1 MTYQHLRLYSHY
13 KIQHKHFA
21 TQNDLSTF
29 KDSIHTT
36 KYDINISQLRMTYQ
50 HLRLYSHYK
59 IRHKH
64 FTTQNGFIQ
73 HLRLYSHYKIQHK
86 HFTTQNDLSTFKTL
100 FTLQNTT

>member
-13 KIQHKHFA
+13 KTQHIHFT

-29 KDSIHTT
+29 KTLFTLQNTT
-36 KYDINISQLRMTYQ
+36 NISQLRMTYQ

-59 IRHKH
+59 
-64 FTTQNGFIQ
+64 T
-73 HLRLYSHYKIQHK
+73 QHK

-100 FTLQNTT
+100 FTLQNTTETFHNSE

>member
-1 MTYQHLRLYSHY
+1 MTRQHLRLYSHY
-13 KIQHKHFA
+13 KIQHQHFT

-29 KDSIHTT
+29 KTLFT
-36 KYDINISQLRMTYQ
+36 LQKYDINISQLRMAY
-50 HLRLYSHYK
+50 
-59 IRHKH
+59 
-64 FTTQNGFIQ
+64 Q

>member
-29 KDSIHTT
+29 KT
-36 KYDINISQLRMTYQ
+36 L
-50 HLRLYSHYK
+50 
-59 IRHKH
+59 
-64 FTTQNGFIQ
+64 FTLQNT
-73 HLRLYSHYKIQHK
+73 RHK